1 MIRKTLIIFATAF
14 LLISPLAAMSGEEVN
29 AENLTALLSD
39 AGYESY
45 IDEDGDTAFKDQ
57 YGMEY
62 WIIAYPEENRIWIQS
77 CWLASDDIT
86 SREAYGLVNE
96 SNRNLLFARCWYE
109 PMVRT
114 FYCDYDLMYPA
125 DGLDDDLLIS
135 MVNNFFLAA
144 DWYTDYLLG
153 EGAI

>member
-1 MIRKTLIIFATAF
+1 MRRF
-14 LLISPLAAMSGEEVN
+14 LLIVSIALFAVLGLSAIPAENVN
-29 AENLTALLSD
+29 ADSILSLLLERGYDAALD
-39 AGYESY
+39 A
-45 IDEDGDTAFKDQ
+45 DGDVAVYDQ